1 MMLGGSAIIN
11 RTALATMSAPQTAK
25 TVRILSLDGGGMRG
39 YLSATFLKRFCVQAG
54 IPANQLFNSFD
65 IITGTSIGGVQALG
79 YAYGQSPDNMLQFF
93 SSKGASIFYYNSILP
108 LSAYK
113 FSVIMG
119 LPTYPTTFYGQ
130 APLQAA
136 LAEVFGTTLKLS
148 DLPGKVII
156 PSWDAG
162 EDASTIFSNIT
173 GFEPFMTGANTEV
186 VNVGLATSAAP
197 LYFPSA
203 TVSGETLIDG
213 GVYQN
218 NPVTTAF
225 SVARQL
231 FPEAIRLCV
240 LSVGTG
246 VAHNAFVPE
255 TALRSAFEPT
265 VEGGLEGDALMQD
278 VQYELAKLRKKL
290 LLKYPESIEK
300 INLLTTSRNL
310 SANSIAPYNVDYLFY
325 LMDNVFIAGPQELN
339 AKVME
344 FETQDLFDDIFNYR
358 FQYQFLPGQDSSLD
372 NYSPQ
377 NLANLASYANQ
388 QYDTDA
394 LKIQN
399 FIEHFNAG

>member
-1 MMLGGSAIIN
+1 M
-11 RTALATMSAPQTAK
+11 TTPQTAK

-54 IPANQLFNSFD
+54 IPGNQLFNSFD
-65 IITGTSIGGVQALG
+65 IITGTSIGGIQALG

-93 SSKGASIFYYNSILP
+93 ATQGANIFYYNSSLP
-108 LSAYK
+108 LAAYK

-136 LAEVFGTTLKLS
+136 LEAVFGTTLKLS

-162 EDASTIFSNIT
+162 QDSSMIFSNIT

-186 VNVGLATSAAP
+186 INVGLATSAAP

-203 TVSGETLIDG
+203 LVGGETLIDG

-231 FPEAIRLCV
+231 FSQATRLCV

-255 TALRSAFEPT
+255 TALKSA
-265 VEGGLEGDALMQD
+265 VEEDPLVKDILSE
-278 VQYELAKLRKKL
+278 VQLELAKVQTKL
-290 LLKYPESIEK
+290 LLKYPNRQEQV
-300 INLLTTSRNL
+300 NLLTS
-310 SANSIAPYNVDYLFY
+310 SPNSIAPYNVDYLFY

-372 NYSPQ
+372 NYSTEQ
-377 NLANLASYANQ
+377 LTNLASYANQ
-388 QYDTDA
+388 QYDTDN

>member
-1 MMLGGSAIIN
+1 MMTTS
-11 RTALATMSAPQTAK
+11 QTAK

-65 IITGTSIGGVQALG
+65 IITGTSIGGIQALG

-93 SSKGASIFYYNSILP
+93 ATQGANIFYYNSTLP
-108 LSAYK
+108 LAAYK

-136 LAEVFGTTLKLS
+136 LEAVFGTTLTLS

-162 EDASTIFSNIT
+162 EDSSIIFSNIT

-203 TVSGETLIDG
+203 LVSGETLIDG

-231 FPEAIRLCV
+231 FPQATRLCV

-255 TALRSAFEPT
+255 TALKISSDSALVSE
-265 VEGGLEGDALMQD
+265 VEQEM
-278 VQYELAKLRKKL
+278 AKVRQKL
-290 LLKYPESIEK
+290 LLKYPNRQEQV
-300 INLLTTSRNL
+300 NLLTS
-310 SANSIAPYNVDYLFY
+310 SPNSIAPYNVDYLFY

-372 NYSPQ
+372 NYSTEQ
-377 NLANLASYANQ
+377 LTNLASYANQ

>member
-1 MMLGGSAIIN
+1 MSTMM
-11 RTALATMSAPQTAK
+11 TTPQTAK

-54 IPANQLFNSFD
+54 IPGNQLFNSFD
-65 IITGTSIGGVQALG
+65 IITGTSIGGIQALG

-93 SSKGASIFYYNSILP
+93 ATQGANIFYYNSSLP
-108 LSAYK
+108 LAAYK

-136 LAEVFGTTLKLS
+136 LEAVFGTTLKLS

-162 EDASTIFSNIT
+162 QDSSMIFSNIT

-186 VNVGLATSAAP
+186 INVGLATSAAP

-203 TVSGETLIDG
+203 LVGGETLIDG

-231 FPEAIRLCV
+231 FSQATRLCV

-255 TALRSAFEPT
+255 TALKSA
-265 VEGGLEGDALMQD
+265 VEEDPLVKDILSE
-278 VQYELAKLRKKL
+278 VQLELAKVQTKL
-290 LLKYPESIEK
+290 LLKYPNRQEQV
-300 INLLTTSRNL
+300 NLLTS
-310 SANSIAPYNVDYLFY
+310 SPNSIAPYNVDYLFY

-372 NYSPQ
+372 NYSTEQ
-377 NLANLASYANQ
+377 LTNLASYANQ
-388 QYDTDA
+388 QYDTDN

>member
-1 MMLGGSAIIN
+1 M
-11 RTALATMSAPQTAK
+11 
-25 TVRILSLDGGGMRG
+25 V
-39 YLSATFLKRFCVQAG
+39 
-54 IPANQLFNSFD
+54 
-65 IITGTSIGGVQALG
+65 
-79 YAYGQSPDNMLQFF
+79 
-93 SSKGASIFYYNSILP
+93 
-108 LSAYK
+108 
-113 FSVIMG
+113 

-136 LAEVFGTTLKLS
+136 LEAVFGTTLKLS

-162 EDASTIFSNIT
+162 EDASVIFSNIT

-203 TVSGETLIDG
+203 LVSGETLIDG

-231 FPEAIRLCV
+231 FSQATRLCV

-255 TALRSAFEPT
+255 TALKSAAQEDPL
-265 VEGGLEGDALMQD
+265 VGNILSE
-278 VQYELAKLRKKL
+278 VQLELAKVRNKL
-290 LLKYPESIEK
+290 LLKYPNRQEQV
-300 INLLTTSRNL
+300 NLLTS
-310 SANSIAPYNVDYLFY
+310 SPNSIAPYNVDYLFY

-372 NYSPQ
+372 NYSTEQ
-377 NLANLASYANQ
+377 LTNLASYANQ
-388 QYDTDA
+388 QYDTDN